1 AAFWGF
7 STIASNGETRR
18 VDARL
23 QAGVRAGLAAY
34 QQKLDGVQTLAT
46 GLAQTRSFQRALEHG
61 DKRTLARMLR
71 GLQDIEVV
79 SPFGLRVGTP
89 FPLLSARRTADVY
102 TKQGLAGS
110 VIGFVPFDTRLAAQL
125 RKSSGLSRDDALII

>member
-1 AAFWGF
+1 MASFKVKLVLYFLLLSLLPVAAAFWGF
-7 STIASNGETRR
+7 STVASNGETRR

-61 DKRTLARMLR
+61 DKRSLARMLR

-102 TKQGLAGS
+102 T
-110 VIGFVPFDTRLAAQL
+110 D
-125 RKSSGLSRDDALII
+125 RKSVV